1 MRVIPITLSFVSGG
15 TDFSFFLSYFS
26 TSLYFLSAL
35 CHTCFSKE
43 FLLCPLESLISFLTI
58 SSCSLVL
65 CLLSNLYW
73 CCTNTFYGIFK
84 EVEPFGRS
92 FLLDM
97 NFFLC
102 LELHQGCSLSQRS
115 GQCSMALCFW
125 SLPGD
130 NVSVSSVLSFHLNF
144 GPYCGDKQE
153 DALQTCGKHGI
164 DLHHIEK

>member
-1 MRVIPITLSFVSGG
+1 VGLISLFSYLISQHHSAFYQPCVTPAFQK
-15 TDFSFFLSYFS
+15 SFFYVLWTAFS
-26 TSLYFLSAL
+26 AFSPLAVIHWSSA
-35 CHTCFSKE
+35 
-43 FLLCPLESLISFLTI
+43 SFQIYT
-58 SSCSLVL
+58 
-65 CLLSNLYW
+65 W
-73 CCTNTFYGIFK
+73 CGTNRFCGIFK

-92 FLLDM
+92 FLLNM

-130 NVSVSSVLSFHLNF
+130 NVSVSSVLSFHLNV
-144 GPYCGDKQE
+144 GRYCGDKQE